1 MMPNIMSWLTT
12 GIAVVGFLAA
22 ATVYLRGAR
31 DKGTIETLQRNN
43 QALLERVDIQADKI
57 LELERT
63 GVQCNEKI
71 EAQATTIEV
80 LQNTTNSRELI
91 LQIAEDNKRLIAA
104 VQENM
109 ARFAQ
114 EIRHDI
120 GEHHKDAMAMV
131 NQLQTS
137 LGNLPRDLANILTV
151 RGPEK

>member
-1 MMPNIMSWLTT
+1 MMPTVLSWLTT

-43 QALLERVDIQADKI
+43 QALLERVDIQAAKI
-57 LELERT
+57 IELENSGNT
-63 GVQCNEKI
+63 CNEKI
-71 EAQATTIEV
+71 EAQIKTIEV

-109 ARFAQ
+109 ARFAT

-120 GEHHKDAMAMV
+120 GEHHKDAMLLV
-131 NQLQTS
+131 NSLQTS

>member
-1 MMPNIMSWLTT
+1 MMPTVLSWLTT

-71 EAQATTIEV
+71 EAQLKTIEV

-109 ARFAQ
+109 ARFAT

-131 NQLQTS
+131 SQLQTS
-137 LGNLPRDLANILTV
+137 LGTLPRDFANLLSM
-151 RGPEK
+151 RRPNE